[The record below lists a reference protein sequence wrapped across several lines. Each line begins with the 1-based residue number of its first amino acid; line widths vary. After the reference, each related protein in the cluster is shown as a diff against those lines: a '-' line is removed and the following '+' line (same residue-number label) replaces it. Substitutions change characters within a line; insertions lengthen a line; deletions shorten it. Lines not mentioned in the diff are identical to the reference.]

1 MNALSSDTLSSDTLS
16 SDTVVAPLILAP
28 GPEHAAGL
36 VALIRR
42 SPPLDANSDYCYLL
56 LCSHFAATS
65 AVAVDANGAVVGGI
79 TAYNPPGRPDT
90 MFVWQLV
97 VDASARGLG
106 LAGKLVDELL
116 NRPSAKNI
124 RWLETTVNPSNA
136 ASDRVFTRLAGQR
149 GAQVERSTLFPA
161 SAFSGDHEAEI
172 MLRVGPLS
180 GL

>member
-1 MNALSSDTLSSDTLS
+1 MQSLSPG
-16 SDTVVAPLILAP
+16 TVVAPLILRPA
-28 GPEHAAGL
+28 PEHAAGL

-65 AVAVDANGAVVGGI
+65 AVAVDANGAVIGGV

-90 MFVWQLV
+90 LFVWQLV
-97 VDASARGLG
+97 VDVSARGLG

-116 NRPSAKNI
+116 SRPGAQHI

-136 ASDRVFTRLAGQR
+136 ASYRVFTRLAAQR
-149 GAQVERSTLFPA
+149 AVPVERSTLFPA
-161 SAFSGDHEAEI
+161 SVFTGEHEAEI
-172 MLRVGPLS
+172 MLRVGPFS
-180 GL
+180 PSTPVTNED